1 MRSNHRIL
9 PIVCALAATK
19 LALAQDQ
26 SASELAKKVQNPIAS
41 MISLPILALAA
52 FVYGAAMTLYPVK
65 LAAEGLRVDD
75 RGERRQKRF

>member
-1 MRSNHRIL
+1 M
-9 PIVCALAATK
+9 TK
-19 LALAQDQ
+19 
-26 SASELAKKVQNPIAS
+26 
-41 MISLPILALAA
+41 SLMHIMTMVA

>member
-1 MRSNHRIL
+1 M
-9 PIVCALAATK
+9 TK
-19 LALAQDQ
+19 
-26 SASELAKKVQNPIAS
+26 
-41 MISLPILALAA
+41 SLMHILALAS